1 MKVLVYNLKL
11 TFLIIC
17 GNIVYSNAQDLNL
30 VDRLPKLDSN
40 PLLYIKETP
49 GFAGMFRDWGFIGHS
64 LTSGEHEYLKPDGSK
79 GYKDLYEY
87 SWGQYICYAT
97 GAKGTN
103 FSKGGL
109 TCRSWINQIWE
120 KAKTDPK
127 QVYIIELGVNDN
139 HKKYKIGNFTTDV
152 DLKAF
157 DNNADTFTG
166 NYAGIIQR
174 IQSIQPKAKIFIC
187 TMFQKGDAK
196 YNESIEQYNQVIR
209 EMNKHFS
216 NVYLMDMY
224 KYAPVNNDEF
234 RNQYYNGGHNNAA
247 GYLYSSW
254 ILMTYIDWIVRNNFR
269 DFAEIALIG
278 KNMSLYSIEKQ

>member
-1 MKVLVYNLKL
+1 MKVLIYNLRL
-11 TFLIIC
+11 AFIVIC
-17 GNIVYSNAQDLNL
+17 GNVVFSNAQNLNS
-30 VDRLPKLDSN
+30 VDRLPKLDSI
-40 PLLYIKETP
+40 PLLQIKETP
-49 GFAGMFRDWGFIGHS
+49 GFAAMFRDWGFVGHS
-64 LTSGEHEYLKPDGSK
+64 LTSGEHEYLKQDGTK
-79 GYKDLYEY
+79 GYNDLYEY

-120 KAKTDPK
+120 KAKVDPK
-127 QVYIIELGVNDN
+127 QAYIIELGVNDRY
-139 HKKYKIGNFTTDV
+139 KKYKIGSFDTDV
-152 DLKAF
+152 DLKTF

-187 TMFQKGDAK
+187 TMFQKGDAE
-196 YNESIEQYNQVIR
+196 YNKSIEQYNDVIR
-209 EMNKHFS
+209 QMNKRFS

-254 ILMTYIDWIVRNNFR
+254 LLMTYIDWIVRNNFK
-269 DFAEIALIG
+269 DFSEIALIG
-278 KNMSLYSIEKQ
+278 KKMSLYSVEK